1 MEFPDIFKLEKLTIK
16 AYRKSS
22 RLDVDFTGE
31 FKAMFNPETLS
42 REYGFSFRAPPV
54 VSNAPQSPEIT
65 YSPPGSLKVK
75 LLLDGSGVT
84 EMGIV
89 NILAPSKTVDEQIA
103 AFLKLTYEIQGE
115 SHQPNFLTLKYGLF
129 SFPCRL
135 GKVIV
140 TQQAFDR
147 QGKTVRAELDLEL
160 TYDEVVPEKLRETHL
175 SSPDVSHTRTVRA
188 GDTLPLLTEQVYDSD
203 RHHLA
208 VARFNG
214 LDHLRS
220 VDPGM
225 ILFFPPLAR

>member
-1 MEFPDIFKLEKLTIK
+1 MEFPDIFKLEKLRIE
-16 AYRKSS
+16 AYRDFERKKSAG
-22 RLDVDFTGE
+22 VP

-54 VSNAPQSPEIT
+54 VNNAPQSPEIA

-84 EMGIV
+84 EMGV
-89 NILAPSKTVDEQIA
+89 QNILAPAKTVDEQIKE
-103 AFLKLTYEIQGE
+103 FLALTFEIQGD
-115 SHQPNFLTLKYGLF
+115 SHRPNFLTLKYGSF
-129 SFPCRL
+129 SFNCRL
-135 GKVIV
+135 GKVTV

-147 QGKTVRAELDLEL
+147 QGKTMRAELDLEL
-160 TYDEVVPEKLRETHL
+160 ISDDVIPEKLRKTHYT
-175 SSPDVSHTRTVRA
+175 SPDVSHTRTVRA
-188 GDTLPLLTEQVYDSD
+188 GDTLPLLTEQVYESD